1 MKCCNRFFGG
11 NAIRS
16 FVFCIYME
24 NLCRYFFA
32 IATLKK
38 KKKGF
43 LKILLSIFQC
53 IFQHHIHTLLCLSSL
68 CQVCMYILQST
79 YSICFSNC
87 HLLSKSL
94 SFIFMGISIYVH
106 STQNVAESHY
116 FQSMQVMNHV
126 FKGFQNIY

>member
-1 MKCCNRFFGG
+1 MIYCNRFFWGG
-11 NAIRS
+11 NALRS

-38 KKKGF
+38 KGF

-53 IFQHHIHTLLCLSSL
+53 ISQHHIHTLLCLSSL

-94 SFIFMGISIYVH
+94 SFISMGIGYKYLC
-106 STQNVAESHY
+106 TFYLEDTRY